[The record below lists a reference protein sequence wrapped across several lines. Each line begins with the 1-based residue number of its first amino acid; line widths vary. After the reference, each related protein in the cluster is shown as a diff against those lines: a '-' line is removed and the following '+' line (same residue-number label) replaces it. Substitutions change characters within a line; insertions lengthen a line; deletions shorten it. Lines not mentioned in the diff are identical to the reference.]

1 MKKLL
6 ISFFLIAAV
15 AGAHAHCGA
24 CGPKKEESK
33 KCCSTGEGCCK
44 KKKCDS
50 EKKQCDSEKAEKL
63 KCCPAH
69 KH

>member
-24 CGPKKEESK
+24 CGPKKCDSAEK
-33 KCCSTGEGCCK
+33 KCDST
-44 KKKCDS
+44 KKCDS
-50 EKKQCDSEKAEKL
+50 EKKCDSKKAEKP

-69 KH
+69 KK